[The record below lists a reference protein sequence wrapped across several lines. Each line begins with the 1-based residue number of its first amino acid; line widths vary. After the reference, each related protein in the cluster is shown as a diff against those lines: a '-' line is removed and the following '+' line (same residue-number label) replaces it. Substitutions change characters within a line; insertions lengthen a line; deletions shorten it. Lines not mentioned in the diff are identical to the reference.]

1 MEQICSALPNLTK
14 LDITYGVKKIGMK
27 YDRMLFGMKIS
38 DANCLAKSVLDSE
51 NMTTLVLQSNLI
63 DDDLLRMLMTGLIKN
78 TQITHLDLSHNK
90 VTNHGVRLLSKLLGA
105 RSVLTNLNL
114 ADNQVHTE
122 GGRYLGRALRGNDSL
137 VSLNLRLNRLV
148 DDGGRVLLE
157 GLHGNST
164 IIDLNLSANSMGS
177 ESANALANI
186 LADPCSRLSSL
197 DLSCNDLTE
206 QDLKHVMIALDENK
220 VLCNLDVRMNCNS
233 EELEI
238 LDTIRTIVHQNEMTS
253 QLMQTS

>member
-122 GGRYLGRALRGNDSL
+122 
-137 VSLNLRLNRLV
+137 V
-148 DDGGRVLLE
+148 
-157 GLHGNST
+157 T
-164 IIDLNLSANSMGS
+164 S
-177 ESANALANI
+177 ESANYLEPSALGRSVPWA
-186 LADPCSRLSSL
+186 CSSR
-197 DLSCNDLTE
+197 
-206 QDLKHVMIALDENK
+206 K
-220 VLCNLDVRMNCNS
+220 
-233 EELEI
+233 
-238 LDTIRTIVHQNEMTS
+238 
-253 QLMQTS
+253 

>member
-1 MEQICSALPNLTK
+1 M
-14 LDITYGVKKIGMK
+14 
-27 YDRMLFGMKIS
+27 
-38 DANCLAKSVLDSE
+38 
-51 NMTTLVLQSNLI
+51 
-63 DDDLLRMLMTGLIKN
+63 
-78 TQITHLDLSHNK
+78 
-90 VTNHGVRLLSKLLGA
+90 
-105 RSVLTNLNL
+105 
-114 ADNQVHTE
+114 
-122 GGRYLGRALRGNDSL
+122 
-137 VSLNLRLNRLV
+137 V

-220 VLCNLDVRMNCNS
+220 VLLGFHSLGVA
-233 EELEI
+233 
-238 LDTIRTIVHQNEMTS
+238 NE
-253 QLMQTS
+253 